1 MLDGIRLRFG
11 LGVGNSSLYG
21 HAMALH
27 ELSPEGLFPVAP
39 VNFADVG
46 VRERAD
52 LQRILRDRIEIIAP
66 DVLVIAE
73 EFSDWEDCKRRIDLL
88 GLDRSGALVVIEIK
102 RTSDGG
108 HMELQA
114 LRYAAMVS
122 ALTFDQLVRIYGD
135 FLITQERTDDAMQ
148 GILSHLGLG
157 APEDAEMLDLVRIVL
172 VSADF
177 SREVTTTV
185 LWLNDQGLD
194 ITCVR
199 LAAYD
204 LRGTTLVDVQQVI
217 PLPEAQDYTVR
228 LKEKQREIRG
238 IRTQNRDFANFKVIC
253 GDEIH
258 PQLNKRRA
266 ILAIVTYLIGL
277 GISPDTVQK
286 TIAQKRQRFYQ
297 VPGIVTTEQEFIEAA
312 LGASKIAGAAQFVHG
327 PWFTGEDELIQF
339 GGNTYSFSKMWG
351 SQTEQKMKDLIDA
364 HGDGKVS
371 YERL

>member
-1 MLDGIRLRFG
+1 MVFADAFDIGTG
-11 LGVGNSSLYG
+11 KSSPYC

-27 ELSPEGLFPVAP
+27 QLSPEGLIPVAP
-39 VNFADVG
+39 VNFSDVG

-52 LQRILRDRIEIIAP
+52 LQRMLRDRIEIIAP

-73 EFSDWEDCKRRIDLL
+73 EFSDWQDSKRRIDLL
-88 GLDRSGALVVIEIK
+88 GLDRSGAIVVIEIK

-108 HMELQA
+108 HIELQA

-135 FLITQERTDDAMQ
+135 FLVTQGRADDARQ
-148 GILSHLGLG
+148 GILSHLGVESS
-157 APEDAEMLDLVRIVL
+157 EDAEMLDRVRIVL

-238 IRTQNRDFANFKVIC
+238 VRIQNREFANFKVIC
-253 GDEIH
+253 GDEVH

-266 ILAIVTYLIGL
+266 MLAIVTYLSGL
-277 GISPDTVQK
+277 GVSPETMQK
-286 TIAQKRQRFYQ
+286 TLAEKRLRFFQ
-297 VPGIVTTEQEFIEAA
+297 LPGIIETEEKFIEAA
-312 LGASKIAGAAQFVHG
+312 LDASKTAGAAQFVVC
-327 PWFTGEDELIQF
+327 PWFTAEDELIQF

-351 SQTEQKMKDLIDA
+351 SQTEQKLKDLIDV

-371 YERL
+371 WERL